1 MCLDMSLSKLQELVM
16 DREAW
21 HAAVRGVANSQTRLS
36 DWTELIV
43 LGIHESFW
51 VSGSVFSIIF
61 GRFSII
67 SWNIAFVTMFF
78 TLLSW
83 GFNYKCISPFSLLH
97 QIYFLS
103 SFLYFP
109 SFLYPG
115 ITFWIIYSDLP
126 SSLVVLSLC
135 LICLQTH
142 SLSFSFQLFYFLV
155 F

>member
-1 MCLDMSLSKLQELVM
+1 MSLSKLWELVM

-21 HAAVRGVANSQTRLS
+21 RAAVHGVAKSQTRLS

-43 LGIHESFW
+43 LGIRESFW
-51 VSGSVFSIIF
+51 VSGSVFCTIF

-67 SWNIAFVTMFF
+67 SSNIALVTMFF
-78 TLLSW
+78 ILLSW
-83 GFNYKCISPFSLLH
+83 GFNYKCISSFSSLY

-109 SFLYPG
+109 SFLHLG

-126 SSLVVLSLC
+126 SSLLLLSLC

-142 SLSFSFQLFYFLV
+142 SLSFSFQLLYFLV